1 MKSAKFWLLV
11 GGLLS
16 ALAVAF
22 GAFGA
27 HAIEQAI
34 PQWYTTEDVENED
47 ASDSEQTKEAN
58 EAAISTNLKELHAKK
73 LKTWMTGVRYHF
85 YHAFGVIMIGLTLLH
100 IEAGSKLLSS
110 GAVCFCL
117 GIGLF
122 SGSIYALVITK
133 ISIFG
138 MLAAVGGV
146 FQLTGWA
153 LFCLGIWNAKLVSPV
168 SAKS

>member
-1 MKSAKFWLLV
+1 MKAARFWLLT

-34 PQWYTTEDVENED
+34 PQWYTAEDVEIED
-47 ASDSEQTKEAN
+47 ANVTDQTKAVDDS
-58 EAAISTNLKELHAKK
+58 AASTKLKELHTKK
-73 LKTWMTGVRYHF
+73 LKSWMTGVRYHF
-85 YHAFGVIMIGLTLLH
+85 YHAFGAIMVGLTLLH
-100 IEAGSKLLSS
+100 IETGSKLLNSA
-110 GAVCFCL
+110 GVCFCL

-146 FQLTGWA
+146 FQLTGWV
-153 LFCLGIWNAKLVSPV
+153 LFCLGIWNAKLASPV
-168 SAKS
+168 SAKN